1 MSQKTNLNIGPYYD
15 DFDKNKNYYKV
26 LFKPGFPIQSRE
38 LTTLQ
43 SSLQNQI
50 ESFGNHFFKEGSV
63 VIPGSV
69 TYDPNYFSV
78 KINDQHLG
86 LDVSIYIENL
96 VGVRIRGQQSI
107 VTAVI
112 DGYALPSEEKGI
124 DEVTLYVKYINSGL
138 DNQFPTFIAGETLI
152 LEESVIYGN
161 TILES
166 QSSVATVVSTD
177 PTATGSA
184 VGITSGV
191 YFIRGTFVD
200 VAADKI
206 VLDSYTN
213 NSSYRVGLSIV
224 EDIINSKDDPSLYDN
239 AKGFPNYAS
248 PGADRFKISTYLSKK
263 ALDDYDDKSFIEL
276 VRIQNGELKKIQNK
290 SDYSSIR
297 DYVAKRT
304 YEESGDYTVSNFTI
318 EVSNSLNDRVGSD
331 GLYFDTQ
338 LTASGNVPSED
349 LMCVKVSPGKA
360 YIRGYDVELVGTT
373 VVDIEKPRDTETISS
388 SLVPLKFGHLLRI
401 NNVYGTPLVDT
412 AEDDNYVKFYSLRRN
427 SNNTELSSDY
437 EIGRAR
443 VYSCG
448 LSDSPY
454 TSNVSVWD
462 LYLFD
467 IQTYTVLDI
476 SASIPSSNCPE
487 TSYIQGVSSG
497 ASGYVVS
504 VPAPNSTILKL
515 IQTSGSFIDGEEI
528 TINGSKSLVRSIK
541 SITVYGIKDI
551 KSVFQNSSSIGLSVD
566 FIADT
571 VLEKNI
577 PEKFGVF
584 DTMTISPESG
594 GISTAR
600 LGGGNFSNI
609 RSDDVI
615 RYQLPGQ
622 DLETFNRV
630 LSISQDG
637 LSATLVPVS
646 SVSGVCTGTLP
657 TSEVTVPIYVG
668 NPRIISSNDSLY
680 FELPKNNV
688 SSVNL
693 SNSSLPIKVQMRQLS
708 TDGQGKLS
716 TTIANSGITGAFF
729 DAYDTERYSV
739 VYGDGSIA
747 DLTEDQVT
755 FTNDGANINIS
766 GLKLSQ
772 TANVTLNATARKVGA
787 QHKGKQYIRSE
798 KTLVNKTV
806 LGGDKYS
813 VGLSTSNYYGLR
825 VQDKEISLNVADA
838 SKLIGIFESVDDQ
851 DPTLDQLVF
860 TAGLNLDNSAVI
872 GEYTIGEQSGAV
884 AQVTA
889 RLTTNTVEVC
899 YLNNNKFIPGESVR
913 FKESN
918 VVGTLQQLIAG
929 RYVNITSDFVLDKG
943 HRSQYYDYSRI
954 VRKDSARVPSRK
966 ILIVFNYYEV
976 PINDKGDLYT
986 ANSYNY
992 DRYSDDIPLL
1002 NGNLR
1007 ASDIL
1012 DFRPR
1017 VGKFGLTNKS
1027 PFAFASRNFGVP
1039 SGSSST
1045 VIIAPNESSS
1055 VGYSYYLPRTD
1066 KVVLNKLG
1074 QVSVIKGVSS
1084 SRPTEPTNVEES
1096 ITLGL
1101 IKLPAYLYKP
1111 SDAKVIISD
1120 TKRYTMNEISKLED
1134 RLETVEKLTSLSLL
1148 ELSAKTL
1155 QVQDAEGLDRFKTGF
1170 FADSFQNT
1178 AFIDLNDPDAKCDI
1192 DTEAS
1197 ELNTPIDFYTIK
1209 PQLSLSSNLNP
1220 ETADFDS
1227 DLDLL
1232 DSNVKKSGDLI
1243 TLSYSEISWIE
1254 QPFATRV
1261 ENVNPFNMITWV
1273 GRVNLSPSA
1282 DSWVRTVFIR
1292 GESSRFEV
1300 GDTDIIYV
1308 ENILISSSS
1317 DEYIRSRNVRF
1328 TTNGLKPLTRYY
1340 PFFDGSSS
1348 IDFIPKLIEIEMSSG
1363 VFSVGEDVDG
1373 YILGEK
1379 VASFRLC
1386 QSNHKSGPYNAPTLI
1401 YSENPY
1407 DRSLSLSSSYSASSS
1422 FLNVDMGSLVDDSF
1436 GKYYGYV
1443 NSDVVLVGRTSL
1455 AQANVRS
1462 PRLISDS
1469 FGYVEGC
1476 IFFRDPLSSPPPPI
1490 RFRTGTKT
1498 LKLTSSPT
1506 NESNPSGSLL
1516 ISTGEG
1522 TYSTNGRVDVYR
1534 QTNVVVRVPPPPP
1547 PPPPLGRPFIDPLA
1561 QTFTV
1566 DETGAFIK
1574 SVDLYFANKD
1584 QNEPVTI
1591 ELRTVEL
1598 GTPTNQLVQDF
1609 AAVTLNPS
1617 QVNVSSDASVAT
1629 KVSFK
1634 SPIYLQPNTE
1644 YALVILAPSSNN
1656 YEVWIGRFG
1665 EVTVDTQNLPDAESI
1680 LMNRQYLGGSLFKSQ
1695 NGTIWTPN
1703 QNEDLKFKLY
1713 KCRFVSSGT
1722 VYFYNPD
1729 LNLEDSN
1736 VSKLVSNPVK
1746 TYPRKIKVGIQT
1758 TTDSSIYNQFKEGS
1772 RIQQGDGTYGFL
1784 ERIGGGVSFT
1794 SVFNTGIGYSNGTYY
1809 NVPLYNVT
1817 GYGEG
1822 AIADLEFSNNKLTN
1836 IISIVSTGS
1845 GYCPGDVL
1853 GITTSFVD
1861 KGKGGSISVSSIS
1874 GLDSL
1879 YLTGVQGDQ
1888 FVQGNSLSVF
1898 NDLGFPVLTDAEIR
1912 GGSSVISP
1920 LYDGNV
1926 ITIESYGHGMHSN
1939 NNIVSLRNINPDTV
1953 PTYLTA
1959 ELRSDATIISVAST
1973 APFATFEGY
1982 PSNVG
1987 FVKIN
1992 NEIIYYNSVGD
2003 GILGIQTRGADG
2015 TLIRSHP
2022 INSTAYKYELNG
2034 FSLSKINRT
2043 HDNYPSSSFLKSLRD
2058 NDTFCL
2064 EIPRGPGRENGS
2076 SMLNFTDESVC
2087 GGENAVSSKNIQF
2100 NKLIPQINVITPG
2113 QSTKIETRVRT
2124 VSATSCNGEEVSFLD
2139 QGFES
2144 VELNQK
2150 NDFPTTRMVCSR
2162 VNELGRLSA
2171 LPRNK
2176 SFTLS
2181 ISMQSNDPN
2190 LSPVVDTANA
2200 ALIFARNRLNS
2211 PIGDYVYDSRSNL
2224 LFGDPHSAVYV
2235 SNRINIAQPASSL
2248 RVYLSAYRD
2257 SSADFRVLYRL
2268 FSAGSDNVSQVY
2280 DLFPGYD
2287 NLKDTD
2293 GDGFGDTI
2301 MDKTLNTGRPDALVK
2316 ASRDDE
2322 FIEYQYTADNLDQF
2336 TGFVIKIVMSGKNE
2350 AKPPRFKDLRVIA
2363 LA

>member
-1 MSQKTNLNIGPYYD
+1 MPQKTNLNIGPYYD
-15 DFDKNKNYYKV
+15 DFDKDKNYYKV

-69 TYDPNYFSV
+69 TYDPNYYSV
-78 KINDQHLG
+78 KINEQHLG
-86 LDVSIYIENL
+86 LDVSIYIKEL
-96 VGVRIRGQQSI
+96 IGKRIRGQESL
-107 VTAVI
+107 VTAVV
-112 DGYALPSEEKGI
+112 DNYSLPSQNEGI
-124 DEVTLYVKYINSGL
+124 EEVTLYIKYLNSGS

-152 LEESVIYGN
+152 LEETLVYGN
-161 TILES
+161 TIIEN
-166 QSSVATVVSTD
+166 QSSIASVLSTD
-177 PTATGSA
+177 PTAVGTA

-200 VAADKI
+200 VSADKI

-304 YEESGDYTVSNFTI
+304 YEESGDYTVSDFTI
-318 EVSNSLNDRVGSD
+318 ELSNSLNDRVGSN
-331 GLYFDTQ
+331 GLYFDNQ
-338 LTASGNVPSED
+338 LTNSGNVPSEE

-373 VVDIEKPRDTETISS
+373 VIDVEKPRDTETISS
-388 SLVPLKFGHLLRI
+388 TLVPLKFGHLLRI
-401 NNVYGTPLVDT
+401 NNVHGTPLIGT
-412 AEDDNYVKFYSLRRN
+412 NENNNYVLLYNSRRN
-427 SNNTELSSDY
+427 SSNTSLSSDY
-437 EIGRAR
+437 EIGKAR
-443 VYSCG
+443 VYSCS
-448 LSDSPY
+448 LSDAPY
-454 TSNVSVWD
+454 SSNVSQWD

-467 IQTYTVLDI
+467 IQTYTVLEI
-476 SASIPSSNCPE
+476 SASIPTSDCPE
-487 TSYIQGVSSG
+487 SSYIQGASSG
-497 ASGYVVS
+497 ASGYLVTTS
-504 VPAPNSTILKL
+504 NTTTLKL
-515 IQTSGSFIDGEEI
+515 IQTSGSFIEGEQI
-528 TINGSKSLVRSIK
+528 IINGSKSLVRSIK
-541 SITVYGIKDI
+541 SIIGYGIKDV
-551 KSVFQNSSSIGLSVD
+551 KSVFQDSSSLGLSVD

-577 PEKFGVF
+577 PQKFGVF
-584 DTMTISPESG
+584 DTITISPKSN

-600 LGGGNFSNI
+600 FGGGNFLSL
-609 RSDDVI
+609 RSGDVI
-615 RYQLPGQ
+615 RYQLPGEN
-622 DLETFNRV
+622 LETFNRV
-630 LSISQDG
+630 SGISSDG
-637 LSATLVPVS
+637 LFATLEEVP
-646 SVSGVCTGTLP
+646 SVTGVCTGGLP
-657 TSEVTVPIYVG
+657 SSEINVPIYVG
-668 NPRIISSNDSLY
+668 NPRIISSNNSLY
-680 FELPKNNV
+680 FELPNDNV

-693 SNSSLPIKVQMRQLS
+693 SGSSLPIKIQIKGLS
-708 TDGQGKLS
+708 TDGEGKLS
-716 TTIANSGITGAFF
+716 TTVANSGITNAFF

-739 VYGDGSIA
+739 VYSDGSIE

-755 FTNDGANINIS
+755 FANNGANINIS

-772 TANVTLNATARKVGA
+772 TSNVTLNASARKVGA

-798 KTLVNKTV
+798 KIIINKTI
-806 LGGDKYS
+806 LGVGKDPA
-813 VGLSTSNYYGLR
+813 GLSTSNYYGLR
-825 VQDKEISLNVADA
+825 VQDKEISLNIADA
-838 SKLIGIFESVDDQ
+838 SKVIGVFESVDEL
-851 DPTLDQLVF
+851 DPTLDKLVF
-860 TAGLNLDNSAVI
+860 TAGLNLDNLSII
-872 GEYTIGEQSGAV
+872 GEQVFGEQSGAT
-884 AQVTA
+884 AQ
-889 RLTTNTVEVC
+889 LTQRTSSTTVEIC
-899 YLNNNKFIPGESVR
+899 YLNSNKFIPGESVR

-918 VVGTLQQLIAG
+918 IVGTLQQILAG
-929 RYVNITSDFVLDKG
+929 RHVNITSDFILDKG

-954 VRKDSARVPSRK
+954 VRKDSSRVPSRK
-966 ILIVFNYYEV
+966 ILVVFNYYDV

-992 DRYSDDIPLL
+992 ERYRDDIPLL
-1002 NGNLR
+1002 EGGIR

-1017 VGKFGLTNKS
+1017 VGKFGLTNRS
-1027 PFAFASRNFGVP
+1027 PFSFSSRNFGIP

-1045 VIIAPNESSS
+1045 VIVAPNESSV
-1055 VGYSYYLPRTD
+1055 VGYSYYLPRID

-1074 QVSVIKGVSS
+1074 QISLIKGVSS
-1084 SRPTEPTNVEES
+1084 PRPTEPTNVEES

-1101 IKLPAYLYKP
+1101 IKLPPYLYKP
-1111 SDAKVIISD
+1111 SDAKIVISD
-1120 TKRYTMNEISKLED
+1120 NKRYTMREISKLED
-1134 RLETVEKLTSLSLL
+1134 RLETVEQLTSLSLL
-1148 ELSAKTL
+1148 ELSTKSL

-1170 FADSFQNT
+1170 FADSFQNL
-1178 AFIDLNDPDAKCDI
+1178 AFININDPDAKCDI
-1192 DTEAS
+1192 DTEAT
-1197 ELNTPIDFYTIK
+1197 ELNTPIDFYTLK
-1209 PQLSLSSNLNP
+1209 PQLGLNGSLNSD
-1220 ETADFDS
+1220 TADYDT
-1227 DLDLL
+1227 DLELL
-1232 DSNVKKSGDLI
+1232 DPNVKKSGDLV
-1243 TLSYSEISWIE
+1243 TLNYSEVGWIE

-1282 DSWVRTVFIR
+1282 DSWVRTVFVR
-1292 GESSRFEV
+1292 SGSTRFEL
-1300 GDTDIIYV
+1300 GDTDIHYV
-1308 ENILISSSS
+1308 ENILISSDA
-1317 DEYIRSRNVRF
+1317 DEYIRPRNVRF

-1340 PFFDGSSS
+1340 PFFDGSNS
-1348 IDFIPKLIEIEMSSG
+1348 IDFIPKLIEIQMISG
-1363 VFSVGEDVDG
+1363 IFSVGEDVDG
-1373 YILGEK
+1373 YIGDEK

-1386 QSNHKSGPYNAPTLI
+1386 QSNHKSGTYNSPSLI

-1407 DRSLSLSSSYSASSS
+1407 NRTLKLSSSYSASST
-1422 FLNVDMGSLVDDSF
+1422 FINVDIASLVDDSF

-1443 NSDVVLVGRTSL
+1443 NSQVTLVGRTSF
-1455 AQANVRS
+1455 AQATVQT
-1462 PRLISDS
+1462 PRLITDS
-1469 FGYVEGC
+1469 FGYIEGS
-1476 IFFRDPLSSPPPPI
+1476 IYFRDPLSSPPPPV

-1498 LKLTSSPT
+1498 LKLTSSQT

-1516 ISTGEG
+1516 ISSGEG
-1522 TYSTNGRVDVYR
+1522 TYSTSGRVDIYR

-1547 PPPPLGRPFIDPLA
+1547 PPPPPGRPPIDPLA

-1566 DETGAFIK
+1566 DETGAFLK
-1574 SVDLYFANKD
+1574 AVDLYFANKD
-1584 QNEPVTI
+1584 ENEAVTI

-1609 AAVTLNPS
+1609 ASVTLNPGD
-1617 QVNVSSDASVAT
+1617 VNISDDASVPT
-1629 KVSFK
+1629 KISFR

-1644 YALVILAPSSNN
+1644 YALVILAPSSDK

-1665 EVTVDTQNLPDAESI
+1665 EITVDTQNLPDAESI

-1695 NGTIWTPN
+1695 NGTIWTAN

-1713 KCRFVSSGT
+1713 KCSFVNSGT

-1729 LNLEDSN
+1729 LGIEDSN
-1736 VSKLVSNPVK
+1736 VSTLTSNPIK
-1746 TYPRKIKVGIQT
+1746 TYPRKIKIGIVT
-1758 TTDSSIYNQFKEGS
+1758 TTDPSIVNQFRVGS
-1772 RIQQGDGTYGFL
+1772 KIGQGDGAYGFL
-1784 ERIGGGVSFT
+1784 ERIGGGIDS
-1794 SVFNTGIGYSNGTYY
+1794 SSIFNVGIGYSNGIYY
-1809 NVPLYNVT
+1809 DVPLYNIS

-1822 AIADLEFSNNKLTN
+1822 ARATLQFSNNQLSGITSITN
-1836 IISIVSTGS
+1836 GGS
-1845 GYCPGDVL
+1845 GYCLGDVL
-1853 GITTSFVD
+1853 GISTFAVS
-1861 KGKGGSISVSSIS
+1861 KGKGGSISITQLT
-1874 GLDSL
+1874 GMDILYLDS
-1879 YLTGVQGDQ
+1879 VQGET
-1888 FVQGNSLSVF
+1888 FAQGNSLSVF
-1898 NDLGFPVLTDAEIR
+1898 NDLGFPVLTDAQMR
-1912 GGSSVISP
+1912 GSSSVISP

-1926 ITIESYGHGMHSN
+1926 ITVEGYGHGMHAN
-1939 NNIVSLRNINPDTV
+1939 NNVVTLRNLSPDTA
-1953 PTYLTA
+1953 PTYLTS
-1959 ELRSDATIISVAST
+1959 ELRSDDIIISVAST
-1973 APFATFEGY
+1973 VPFATFEGY
-1982 PSNVG
+1982 PSPTG
-1987 FVKIN
+1987 YLKIN

-2003 GILGIQTRGADG
+2003 GILGIGTRGADG

-2022 INSTAYKYELNG
+2022 INSTVYKYELG
-2034 FSLSKINRT
+2034 GISLSRINTT
-2043 HDNYPSSSFLKSLRD
+2043 HTLPSDASLRSLRD
-2058 NDTFCL
+2058 NDTFC
-2064 EIPRGPGRENGS
+2064 IKVSRGLRDSGS
-2076 SMLNFTDESVC
+2076 TMLNFTDESVC
-2087 GGENAVSSKNIQF
+2087 GGDHAISTKNVQF

-2124 VSATSCNGEEVSFLD
+2124 VSATSCSGSETSFLD

-2144 VELNQK
+2144 IELNQK

-2162 VNELGRLSA
+2162 VNELARLA
-2171 LPRNK
+2171 NLPRNK

-2181 ISMQSNDPN
+2181 ISMESNDPN

-2200 ALIFARNRLNS
+2200 ALIFSRNRLNS

-2235 SNRINIAQPASSL
+2235 SNRINTAQPATSL

-2268 FSAGSDNVSQVY
+2268 FSVGSDNVSQVY
-2280 DLFPGYD
+2280 ELFPGYD
-2287 NLKDTD
+2287 NLKDLD
-2293 GDGFGDTI
+2293 GDGFGDTLI
-2301 MDKTLNTGRPDALVK
+2301 DKTLNTGNPDALVK

-2322 FIEYQYTADNLDQF
+2322 FVEYQYTADNLDQF
-2336 TGFVIKIVMSGKNE
+2336 TGFVIKIVMSGTNE